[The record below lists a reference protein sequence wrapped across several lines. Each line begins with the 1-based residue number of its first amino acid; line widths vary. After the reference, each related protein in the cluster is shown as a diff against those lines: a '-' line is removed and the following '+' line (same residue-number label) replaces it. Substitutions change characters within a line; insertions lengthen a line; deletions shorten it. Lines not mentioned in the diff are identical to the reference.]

1 MIFFRFVY
9 LEDCEHIIESE
20 ALRDWMN
27 LNDEDI
33 CLKKCPLCKIP
44 ILKTQRFMNHVKV
57 ILEDI
62 SKIKIKQYGE
72 VAAIR
77 GRTKTIIDSLNYLN
91 NNFVFNYIG
100 DDRCDSVKPLWD
112 TFCKPL
118 LRFSDNKRFKFL
130 LPANDIESLNFVIDL
145 FKTTSKYKC
154 KIKEIKDLQRKE
166 SVINHFDWILSVAFT
181 YAQQLSNQ
189 QKFDINLEVARGAGI
204 ISLFEILS
212 NSKFQKALDMDSSYA
227 IQLKVIIGKMEALL
241 MSCKIYTVD
250 KDIKI
255 KKCTKLI
262 YDKLYGMAVIN
273 VEERQI
279 IHDAMSTIFLKCI
292 KTQGHWRK
300 CQNGHFYCVMECGVP
315 IKQYVCRECKV

>member
-1 MIFFRFVY
+1 VIFFRFVY
-9 LEDCEHIIESE
+9 LEDCEHTIESE

-33 CLKKCPLCKIP
+33 CLKQCPLCKIP

-77 GRTKTIIDSLNYLN
+77 GKTKTIMDSLEYFN

-100 DDRCDSVKPLWD
+100 DDRCDSIKPLWD
-112 TFCKPL
+112 KFCKPL
-118 LRFSDNKRFKFL
+118 LRFSDSKRSKFL

-145 FKTTSKYKC
+145 FKTTSKYKFR
-154 KIKEIKDLQRKE
+154 INEFNDNQRKQTI
-166 SVINHFDWILSVAFT
+166 INHFDWILSVAFT

-189 QKFDINLEVARGAGI
+189 QKFDINMEMARGARI
-204 ISLFEILS
+204 VSLFEILS

-250 KDIKI
+250 RDIEI
-255 KKCTKLI
+255 KKNTELI
-262 YDKLYGMAVIN
+262 YDKFDGMAVIT

-279 IHDAMSTIFLKCI
+279 IHDVMSTSFSKCI
-292 KTQGHWRK
+292 KAQGHWRK
-300 CQNGHFYCVMECGVP
+300 CRNGHFYCFMECGVP
-315 IKQYVCRECKV
+315 MQQSVCPECKV